1 MSASACLTP
10 TPVPALPLSDSPPSP
25 ATGHHL
31 FAGSKLTD
39 LAVGFILLAGS
50 LLVLCVCL
58 VLIVKLLNSVLKGR
72 IAQAVKTVI
81 NAGGVT
87 VPWAWAGRPGRDLR
101 MTQHPTMHTCRF
113 SLPLWLAQRLLGYP
127 RWRRPNLLASEQ

>member
-1 MSASACLTP
+1 MSTSTCPTPTLLPALTP
-10 TPVPALPLSDSPPSP
+10 SYSPPSP

-31 FAGSKLTD
+31 FAGSELTD

-58 VLIVKLLNSVLKGR
+58 VLVVKLLNSVLQGR

-81 NAGGVT
+81 NAGAVR
-87 VPWAWAGRPGRDLR
+87 VPRAWDGRPGRDLR

-113 SLPLWLAQRLLGYP
+113 SLPLSLAQRLLGHP
-127 RWRRPNLLASEQ
+127 RWCRLNLLASEQ

>member
-81 NAGGVT
+81 NAGGCNGALGLGWKT
-87 VPWAWAGRPGRDLR
+87 RQGFKNDPAPHHAHLQIFPSPLAGSAATWL
-101 MTQHPTMHTCRF
+101 
-113 SLPLWLAQRLLGYP
+113 SSLAQ
-127 RWRRPNLLASEQ
+127 A